1 MMKKIGINSWWTLAV
16 LAVVAMTVSFAA
28 CKKETNTCTSF
39 DAAAEDAAIQAF
51 MKAKGIKGTKYSKG
65 LYYEVVYQGSSVGP
79 KQSSV
84 IFCTYKGTLL
94 NDSTFDEQ
102 SIPGRTGFQLNGLIE
117 GWKLG
122 LPLIGKGGT
131 IRLMVP
137 SNLGYGCSGS
147 GTKIPPN
154 SPLYFEITLVD
165 YFN

>member
-1 MMKKIGINSWWTLAV
+1 MKNIRIKGWWSFMALAIITLTIS
-16 LAVVAMTVSFAA
+16 LVA
-28 CKKETNTCTSF
+28 CNKEDTTCASF
-39 DAAAEDAAIQAF
+39 DGAAEDAAIQAF

-65 LYYEVVYQGSSVGP
+65 LYYEIVYPGSAVGP
-79 KQSSV
+79 KQTSV
-84 IFCTYKGTLL
+84 IYCTYKGTLL

-102 SIPGRTGFQLNGLIE
+102 SNPGRTGFQLNGLIE

-122 LPLIGKGGT
+122 LPLVGKGGT

-137 SNLGYGCSGS
+137 SNLGYGCACS

-165 YFN
+165 FFN